1 MIATLFSDD
10 EPNVTR
16 EVVMSCVGHSLG
28 YVDWRI
34 LSQQFERYD
43 AEGRQL
49 VYCSLGRISY
59 FKYDFHEVELLVDK
73 LEKIESGFQI
83 FYNCLRDTQDR
94 CRGHLILA
102 DDLGLEARSMIVIC
116 VAHEVLTPTT
126 LWLGRHGN
134 KSFCLLFQAD
144 TGILP

>member
-1 MIATLFSDD
+1 MTAALFSDD

-43 AEGRQL
+43 VNGRKL
-49 VYCSLGRISY
+49 VYCSLGRRCY
-59 FKYDFHEVELLVDK
+59 FKYDIHEVELRVDE
-73 LEKIESGFQI
+73 LEKIENGLQI

-102 DDLGLEARSMIVIC
+102 DDLELEARSMIVMC
-116 VAHEVLTPTT
+116 VAHEV
-126 LWLGRHGN
+126 
-134 KSFCLLFQAD
+134 
-144 TGILP
+144 